1 MLPLT
6 FDICARYIAGVIL
19 TPAVLLLAILWLLA
33 VLAVVAAIAAAA
45 LVFIAALPLSAIAA
59 LFFLF
64 VCLFGDFLLLFGL
77 VRRYQHLLFC
87 LF

>member
-1 MLPLT
+1 M
-6 FDICARYIAGVIL
+6 IL

-33 VLAVVAAIAAAA
+33 VVAVVAAIAAAA
-45 LVFIAALPLSAIAA
+45 LVFIAVLLLSAVAA
-59 LFFLF
+59 PFFLF

-77 VRRYQHLLFC
+77 VRRYQHLLIR